1 MGRDDLSRY
10 RIALVVNPASGRGRA
25 AGLVDTVTAYLR
37 RAADVDVRAGHSAAE
52 SAALLADCV
61 DRFDA
66 VVVLGGDGMVHLA
79 VQALAQ
85 TATPLGVIAGGT
97 GNDAATVLGLP
108 LDPMAAA
115 QAVLD
120 ALERAGGD
128 TDRLPRVDLG
138 RTSTGRW
145 WFGVLYCG
153 FDSAANARADRMRWP
168 RGPRRYDLA
177 IVGELLRLRTW
188 PLEIS
193 LDGRELRVDATLV
206 AIGNAPAYGGGKQ
219 IAPHADPRDGRFGIT
234 VVGPVSRLTLARLA
248 PTLPRAGHI
257 GHPAVTTYE
266 ASTVTLAGSG
276 AVAYADGEPIGPLP
290 VTTTCVASALRVLA
304 PVPRLKATLG

>member
-10 RIALVVNPASGRGRA
+10 RIALVVNPASGRGRS
-25 AGLVDTVTAYLR
+25 AGLADEVAACLR
-37 RAADVDVRAGHSAAE
+37 RDVEVDVRTGGSAAE
-52 SAALLADCV
+52 SAALLADSV

-85 TATPLGVIAGGT
+85 TETPLGIIAGGT

-108 LDPMAAA
+108 RPPIAAA
-115 QAVLD
+115 RAVVEALD
-120 ALERAGGD
+120 RADGNS
-128 TDRLPRVDLG
+128 DRLPRVDLG
-138 RTSTGRW
+138 QTAAGRW

-153 FDSAANARADRMRWP
+153 FDSAANARADRLRWP

-177 IVGELLRLRTW
+177 IAGELLRLRTW
-188 PLEIS
+188 PFQLT
-193 LDGRELRVDATLV
+193 LDGREVRADATLV

-219 IAPHADPRDGRFGIT
+219 IAPHADPRDGHFGIT
-234 VVGPVSRLTLARLA
+234 VVGRVSRVTLARLA

-257 GHPAVTTYE
+257 GHPAVTTYD
-266 ASTVTLAGSG
+266 ATTVTIAAPG
-276 AVAYADGEPIGPLP
+276 AVAYADGEPVDPLP
-290 VTTTCVASALRVLA
+290 LTTTCVAGALRVLA
-304 PVPRLKATLG
+304 PIPIA

>member
-25 AGLVDTVTAYLR
+25 AGLVDPVAADLR
-37 RAADVDVRAGHSAAE
+37 RDTEVVVRVGRSAAE
-52 SAALLADCV
+52 SSALLAECV
-61 DRFDA
+61 DQFDA
-66 VVVLGGDGMVHLA
+66 VVVLGGDGLVHLA

-85 TATPLGVIAGGT
+85 TATPLGIIAGGT
-97 GNDAATVLGLP
+97 GNDAAAVLGLP
-108 LDPMAAA
+108 REPIAAA
-115 QAVLD
+115 RAVVD
-120 ALERAGGD
+120 ALERADGD

-138 RTSTGRW
+138 HTSSGRW

-188 PLEIS
+188 PFELS
-193 LDGRELRVDATLV
+193 LDGRDLRVDATLV

-219 IAPHADPRDGRFGIT
+219 IAPHANPRDGHFGIT

-266 ASTVTLAGSG
+266 ATTVTLAAPA
-276 AVAYADGEPIGPLP
+276 AVAYADGEPLGALP
-290 VTTTCVASALRVLA
+290 VSTTCVAGALRVLA
-304 PVPRLKATLG
+304 PSPG